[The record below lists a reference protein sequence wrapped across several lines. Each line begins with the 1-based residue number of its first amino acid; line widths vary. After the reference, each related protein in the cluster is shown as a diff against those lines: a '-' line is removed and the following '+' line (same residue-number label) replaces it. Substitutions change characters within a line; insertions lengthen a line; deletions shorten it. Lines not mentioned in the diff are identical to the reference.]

1 MEENGRKSL
10 PALSS
15 SNKGL
20 VSRIYK
26 KLTKLKE
33 KMSK

>member
-1 MEENGRKSL
+1 MKRQGTEWEKMFGNHK
-10 PALSS
+10 

-26 KLTKLKE
+26 KLKAHQ
-33 KMSK
+33 